1 MHNPTGEGVRAVSS
15 ELKKKTEK
23 LTAKETHEED
33 NHDTK
38 VKEVGSS
45 RRNITRKKSS
55 DFSYNNKNKKQGG
68 AG

>member
-1 MHNPTGEGVRAVSS
+1 VHNPTGEGVRAVST
-15 ELKKKTEK
+15 EVKKKTKKFSNEPQ
-23 LTAKETHEED
+23 TVD

-45 RRNITRKKSS
+45 RRNITRKKGGNDNS
-55 DFSYNNKNKKQGG
+55 FSTKSKKHGG